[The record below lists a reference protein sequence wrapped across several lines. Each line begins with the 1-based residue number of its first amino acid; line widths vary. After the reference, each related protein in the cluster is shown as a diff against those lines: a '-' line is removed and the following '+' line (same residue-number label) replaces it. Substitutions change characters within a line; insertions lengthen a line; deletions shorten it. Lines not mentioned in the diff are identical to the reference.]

1 MAYSQVANTADIPPG
16 SKLKVTLRGLTIL
29 IVNHDGSYYAA
40 DNKCP
45 HMGGSLYD
53 GKLDGTVVTCPRHGS
68 VFDLATGEVMQPGK
82 LMFVNVKVSDL
93 KRYAVKVEGS
103 DILVEVE

>member
-1 MAYSQVANTADIPPG
+1 MAYSQVAKTADIPPG
-16 SKLKVTLRGLTIL
+16 SKLKVTLRGRTLL
-29 IVNHDGSYYAA
+29 IVNHGGSYYAA

-68 VFDLATGEVMQPGK
+68 VFDLATGKVMQPGK

-103 DILVEVE
+103 DILVEIE

>member
-16 SKLKVTLRGLTIL
+16 SKLKVTLRGRTIL